1 MFTNSD
7 ITQRLSAI
15 LHSVKNYL
23 LVDYPVYSLN
33 LWFEGYKMRKLL
45 GEVQFEENICL
56 YIENSG
62 ISSKNQGQL

>member
-33 LWFEGYKMRKLL
+33 LWFEGCKMHKLL
-45 GEVQFEENICL
+45 GEVHLKKIYAC
-56 YIENSG
+56 I
-62 ISSKNQGQL
+62 

>member
-33 LWFEGYKMRKLL
+33 LWFEGCKMHKLL
-45 GEVQFEENICL
+45 GEVQLEGNICL

-62 ISSKNQGQL
+62 ISSKNQGQF